1 MITHL
6 VKETRQQ
13 KEGRW
18 LDKMWK
24 KGGGG
29 VRGRGGGG
37 VGNGNIGEFCK
48 IGG

>member
-18 LDKMWK
+18 LDKMWEK
-24 KGGGG
+24 KDGGREWEY
-29 VRGRGGGG
+29 RG
-37 VGNGNIGEFCK
+37 IL
-48 IGG
+48 

>member
-24 KGGGG
+24 KGGGEG
-29 VRGRGGGG
+29 VGGGREWEYRG
-37 VGNGNIGEFCK
+37 IL
-48 IGG
+48 